1 MEAYRQY
8 TSLGKRLEAQL
19 HRTRERNNTT
29 APTTNTAPADVDLEA
44 ISSSSTDIEDTA
56 SQLEPIDRP
65 LSKIGTNLAA
75 ALTGIS
81 HRDHPNSSD
90 TKVFVVGFEGPNDPL
105 NPRNWSL
112 TKRVFCT
119 LNVGIIALVVGMA
132 ASIDSAV
139 ISRAA
144 QEFGVSEVA
153 EALATGLVSCHNTS
167 LNWIIDCADTT
178 LLISSL
184 LVLALALSSLVP
196 CRKRSAAIP
205 STSAPWRYI
214 CSSSWEQVCRRT
226 WEDSWCV
233 VSLLVSLENHLC
245 RLLADPS
252 ATCGIP

>member
-19 HRTRERNNTT
+19 HRTRGANNTT
-29 APTTNTAPADVDLEA
+29 TTPTPNEAPADVDSEA
-44 ISSSSTDIEDTA
+44 TSSSSTDVEDNEA
-56 SQLEPIDRP
+56 QLDRP

-81 HRDHPNSSD
+81 HRDRPNSSD

-112 TKRVFCT
+112 AKRVFCT
-119 LNVGIIALVVGMA
+119 LNVGIIALVVGLA

-153 EALATGLVSCHNTS
+153 EALATGLVSFHLHEYKFN
-167 LNWIIDCADTT
+167 
-178 LLISSL
+178 
-184 LVLALALSSLVP
+184 
-196 CRKRSAAIP
+196 
-205 STSAPWRYI
+205 YI
-214 CSSSWEQVCRRT
+214 FC
-226 WEDSWCV
+226 
-233 VSLLVSLENHLC
+233 
-245 RLLADPS
+245 
-252 ATCGIP
+252 

>member
-1 MEAYRQY
+1 MASLQRANSFEHYYSSLGVEAEAFATMEAFRQY

-19 HRTRERNNTT
+19 HRTRATNNTT
-29 APTTNTAPADVDLEA
+29 TPTPNEAPADVDLEA
-44 ISSSSTDIEDTA
+44 TSSSSTDIEDNEA
-56 SQLEPIDRP
+56 QLDRP

-81 HRDHPNSSD
+81 HRDHPSSSD

-153 EALATGLVSCHNTS
+153 EALATGLVSCHNIES
-167 LNWIIDCADTT
+167 KLNYRFC
-178 LLISSL
+178 
-184 LVLALALSSLVP
+184 
-196 CRKRSAAIP
+196 
-205 STSAPWRYI
+205 
-214 CSSSWEQVCRRT
+214 
-226 WEDSWCV
+226 
-233 VSLLVSLENHLC
+233 
-245 RLLADPS
+245 
-252 ATCGIP
+252 